1 MSFSHKIKN
10 EILSLPVN
18 SINSAKAEIFG
29 IFITGENTNNFE
41 SCIRCENDFVIKR
54 MENIFLSYPELKKNI
69 KIKNEYTSKFI
80 YTTNISLTSEF
91 ILEFYSKYKKTLSKN
106 NHDNEFLSS
115 FLRGIFL
122 SCGNINDPQSGYHL
136 ELNLPTET
144 LSQEIL
150 NFLNSVKTCDF
161 KAKFIKRRKNFIVYL
176 KDSECIIDFL
186 VFIGAKKYA
195 MELMQ
200 IKMIK
205 EVRNNVNRTT
215 NFETANLNKITN
227 SSSNQIQAIKKIKST
242 VGLTYLPDKL
252 YTVAKIRL
260 KHPYISLKEFS
271 KLCGESISKSGINH
285 RLKKIIKIA
294 EDL

>member
-227 SSSNQIQAIKKIKST
+227 YSSST

>member
-10 EILSLPVN
+10 ELLSLPIN
-18 SINSAKAEIFG
+18 SIHAAKAEIFG
-29 IFITGENTNNFE
+29 MFITGENINNYE
-41 SCIRCENDFVIKR
+41 SCIRCENNFIIKR
-54 MENIFLSYPELKKNI
+54 LENILLSHPKLEKIITFKN
-69 KIKNEYTSKFI
+69 KYTSKFI
-80 YTTNISLTSEF
+80 YTTNISLAAEF

-106 NHDNEFLSS
+106 SNDNEFLSS

-122 SCGNINDPQSGYHL
+122 SCGNINNPKSGYHL
-136 ELNLPTET
+136 ELNLPAEE
-144 LSQEIL
+144 LSKEIL
-150 NFLNSVKTCDF
+150 DFLNSIQTCDF

-176 KDSECIIDFL
+176 KDSERIIDFL

-195 MELMQ
+195 MEFMQ

-227 SSSNQIQAIKKIKST
+227 SSSNQIQAIKKIKNT
-242 VGLTYLPDKL
+242 VGLSYLPDKL
-252 YTVAKIRL
+252 YNVAKIRL
-260 KHPYISLKEFS
+260 KYPYISLKEFS

-294 EDL
+294 DEL

>member
-1 MSFSHKIKN
+1 MSFSHKIKK
-10 EILSLPVN
+10 EILSLPID
-18 SINSAKAEIFG
+18 SINSAKAEVFG
-29 IFITGENTNNFE
+29 MFITGENTNNFE
-41 SCIRCENDFVIKR
+41 SCIRCENEFVIKR

-144 LSQEIL
+144 LSREIL

-161 KAKFIKRRKNFIVYL
+161 KAKFLKRRKNFIVYL

-294 EDL
+294 DEL

>member
-10 EILSLPVN
+10 EILSLPVD
-18 SINSAKAEIFG
+18 SINSANAEAFG
-29 IFITGENTNNFE
+29 MFITGENINNFE

-54 MENIFLSYPELKKNI
+54 MENVFSNYPELKKNI

-80 YTTNISLTSEF
+80 YTTNISLSPEF

-161 KAKFIKRRKNFIVYL
+161 KAKFIKRRKNFMVYL

-294 EDL
+294 DEL

>member
-10 EILSLPVN
+10 EILSLPVD
-18 SINSAKAEIFG
+18 SITSAKAEVFG
-29 IFITGENTNNFE
+29 VFITGENVNNFE
-41 SCIRCENDFVIKR
+41 SCIRCENDFVVKR
-54 MENIFLSYPELKKNI
+54 MENIFSGYPKLKKNI
-69 KIKNEYTSKFI
+69 KIKSKYTSKFI
-80 YTTNISLTSEF
+80 YTTNISLKPEF

-144 LSQEIL
+144 SSREIL
-150 NFLNSVKTCDF
+150 DLLNSVKTCDF

-227 SSSNQIQAIKKIKST
+227 SASNQIQAIKKIKST

-294 EDL
+294 DEL

>member
-1 MSFSHKIKN
+1 MSFSHKIKK

-29 IFITGENTNNFE
+29 IFITGENINDFE

-122 SCGNINDPQSGYHL
+122 SCGNINDPKSGYHL

>member
-150 NFLNSVKTCDF
+150 NFLNSVKSCDF

-294 EDL
+294 DEL